1 MKMKKAIKID
11 VVKKTVYQIE
21 LSDDYKAIYGAIGNG
36 CTIFCAPIEFE
47 NGDTLYSDEE
57 GLLHE
62 KMEGCF
68 MMPNWKSPL
77 VGNAIILGT
86 DDEGDSIDAKST
98 IEEIESK
105 IHFYDEQVA
114 ENWKQKALNTPPQII
129 TFN

>member
-1 MKMKKAIKID
+1 MKKAIKID
-11 VVKKTVYQIE
+11 VVNKQVYEIE

-68 MMPNWKSPL
+68 MMENWKYPL

-98 IEEIESK
+98 IEEIK
-105 IHFYDEQVA
+105 NKVTFYDSEIA
-114 ENWKQKALNTPPQII
+114 EKWKQKALNTPTQII
-129 TFN
+129 TFD

>member
-1 MKMKKAIKID
+1 MKKAIKID
-11 VVKKTVYQIE
+11 VVKQDVYEIE

-62 KMEGCF
+62 KMVGCF
-68 MMPNWKSPL
+68 MMENWKYPL

-98 IEEIESK
+98 IEEIK
-105 IHFYDEQVA
+105 NQVTFYDSEIA
-114 ENWKQKALNTPPQII
+114 EKWKQKALNTPTQII
-129 TFN
+129 TFD

>member
-1 MKMKKAIKID
+1 MKKAIKID
-11 VVKKTVYQIE
+11 VVKQDVYEIE

-62 KMEGCF
+62 KMVGCF
-68 MMPNWKSPL
+68 MMENWKYPL

-98 IEEIESK
+98 IEEIK
-105 IHFYDEQVA
+105 NKVTFYDSEIA
-114 ENWKQKALNTPPQII
+114 EKWKQKALNTPTQII
-129 TFN
+129 TFD

>member
-1 MKMKKAIKID
+1 MKKAIKID
-11 VVKKTVYQIE
+11 VVKQDVYEIE

-36 CTIFCAPIEFE
+36 CTIFCAPVEFE

-57 GLLHE
+57 GLLHK

-68 MMPNWKSPL
+68 MMENWKYPL

-98 IEEIESK
+98 IEEIKNK
-105 IHFYDEQVA
+105 ITFYDSEIA
-114 ENWKQKALNTPPQII
+114 ERWKEKALNTPSKII
-129 TFN
+129 TFD